1 MYDFTMLLL
10 RLTML
15 RQDTNVDDRLE
26 HLVFSFRQVS
36 LLFSLNGVQNH
47 GMCSKMSLLLR
58 DHKIL
63 VKR

>member
-15 RQDTNVDDRLE
+15 QQSTNVDELLE
-26 HLVFSFRQVS
+26 YIVFSFRRVS
-36 LLFSLNGVQNH
+36 LLFPLNGVQNH
-47 GMCSKMSLLLR
+47 GMCSKMSLLFR

>member
-1 MYDFTMLLL
+1 
-10 RLTML
+10 ML

-47 GMCSKMSLLLR
+47 GMCSKMSLLFR
-58 DHKIL
+58 DYKIL